1 MRDVFAHFIGGIRV
15 TLKAGTVDKTQKK
28 TDLVPRK
35 STTNYIDEV
44 ASFMVNIP
52 SDVTA
57 LEFHMSQILICRIF

>member
-1 MRDVFAHFIGGIRV
+1 MRDVFAHFIGGITV
-15 TLKAGTVDKTQKK
+15 TLKARTVDKTQKK

-35 STTNYIDEV
+35 STTNYIDGV

-57 LEFHMSQILICRIF
+57 LEFHVSRVLICCIF

>member
-1 MRDVFAHFIGGIRV
+1 MRDVFAHFVGPV
-15 TLKAGTVDKTQKK
+15 TLKARTVDKTQKK

-35 STTNYIDEV
+35 STTNYTDGV

-57 LEFHMSQILICRIF
+57 LEFHVSRVLICCIF